1 MVAYIVRRVI
11 MLVPILLLISV
22 VSFAVI
28 ELPPGDWV
36 TYHIENLR
44 ATGIQLNEEEAERLI
59 AMYGFDQPS
68 WRRYLRWMEGILLR
82 FNFGW
87 SFQWGKTV
95 NELLAERLP
104 LTLLI
109 AFLSLIISWTL
120 SVSIGI
126 YSATHQYSILDYA
139 FTFFG
144 FLGLATP
151 GFLLAMVLAWYIFK
165 FTEFSPLG
173 LYSIEYMGEPWS
185 REKFV
190 DMLKHL
196 ILPCIIIG
204 LSSTGALIRVMRGNL
219 LDELK
224 RQYVITARAKGV
236 TETRLLFKY
245 PVRMSMNPVISTIGW
260 TLPSIFSGEVLV
272 SLILGLQT
280 VGPLLLRAVLAQDM
294 FLAGS
299 IVMIL
304 SVLTVIGT
312 LVSDILLAALDPRI
326 RYEGAASR

>member
-1 MVAYIVRRVI
+1 MVAYIVRRSV
-11 MLVPILLLISV
+11 MLIPILVLISI
-22 VSFAVI
+22 VSFTII

-36 TYHIENLR
+36 TYQIENLR
-44 ATGIQLNEEEAERLI
+44 ASGIQLNEEEAERLI
-59 AMYGFDQPS
+59 KMYGFDEPV
-68 WRRYLRWMEGILLR
+68 WKRYIKWMRGILFK

-95 NELLAERLP
+95 NELLGERLP

-109 AFLSLIISWTL
+109 SILALIVSW
-120 SVSIGI
+120 VIAIPIGI
-126 YSATHQYSILDYA
+126 YSATHQYSVLDYI

-151 GFLLAMVLAWYIFK
+151 AFLLAMVLAWNIFK
-165 FTEFSPLG
+165 YTEFSPLG
-173 LYSIEYMGEPWS
+173 LFSIEYMDEPMS
-185 REKFV
+185 AEKFV

-196 ILPCIIIG
+196 VLPLIIIG
-204 LSSTGALIRVMRGNL
+204 LNGTGALIRVMRGNL

-224 RQYVITARAKGV
+224 KQYVITARAKGV
-236 TETRLLFKY
+236 NEMRLLFKY

-260 TLPSIFSGEVLV
+260 VLPGIFSGEVLV

-280 VGPLLLRAVLAQDM
+280 TGPLLLRAVLAQDM

-304 SVLTVIGT
+304 SVLTVLGT
-312 LVSDILLAALDPRI
+312 LLSDILLAVLDPRI
-326 RYEGAASR
+326 RYGGASAR